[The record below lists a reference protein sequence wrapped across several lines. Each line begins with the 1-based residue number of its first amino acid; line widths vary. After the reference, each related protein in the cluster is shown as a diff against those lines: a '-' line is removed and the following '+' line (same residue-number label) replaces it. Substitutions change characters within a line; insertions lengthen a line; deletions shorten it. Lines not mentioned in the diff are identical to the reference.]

1 MFCTNCGAK
10 IGENEK
16 MCSKC
21 GTVVEN
27 HNGSSAEALKILG
40 NNAKEAGK
48 TIVNNMAKR
57 QKEQVLSISND
68 KALIEP
74 DEQILA
80 TLGNGYFI
88 NLMFGNV
95 KKCRALLTNKRL
107 YIRGKMF
114 TGNGKDISKTHE
126 ERILDLE
133 DITGTGFIY
142 GNLTLIK
149 MIIDYILGIALS
161 VLSGLIGYEIGCEDG
176 AITFVSIAVIL
187 SITLIVLR
195 YQRSKSIYFFIEYAG
210 GKIKINAKLIGQSD
224 VEDFHKQI
232 RRAKDKITG
241 KK

>member
-16 MCSKC
+16 TCSKC
-21 GTVVEN
+21 GMVVEK

-40 NNAKEAGK
+40 NNAKEAGQAFVK
-48 TIVNNMAKR
+48 NMAEMR
-57 QKEQVLSISND
+57 KEQVLSTSND

-107 YIRGKMF
+107 YVRGKML
-114 TGNGKDISKTHE
+114 TGNGKDISKTCE

-142 GNLTLIK
+142 GNLSLIK
-149 MIIDYILGIALS
+149 IIIDCILGIAL
-161 VLSGLIGYEIGCEDG
+161 
-176 AITFVSIAVIL
+176 TFYLVAKCGRWLAWSDIAVAVITGAIL
-187 SITLIVLR
+187 SITLIVLH
-195 YQRSKSIYFFIEYAG
+195 YQLSKSIYFVIEYAG

-232 RRAKDKITG
+232 RRAKDMITG